1 VVVSYTNRFQFL
13 YKIIL
18 IIGNFVAFGVVF
30 TIIEAIPD
38 NVLNW
43 MPEWLKF
50 ILGIG
55 VFIGTIAFAPLIY
68 SKTILPWWI
77 PTWFYVRRNLGV
89 AINTVEA
96 EKIGFLF
103 DGSMPGG
110 RWYPLHGFKKIEKDF
125 RREAL
130 FVFANRVARE
140 NGWQIPFPEYEP
152 TSAKRTHREREN
164 PQETYSAQQQARLE
178 QVIEESHRILGITA
192 TPATFNSVKAAY
204 RRKIAQ
210 YHPDKFAGEQ
220 PEVIKYA
227 EDIAKKLNGAYSI
240 LEKYYQTNM

>member
-1 VVVSYTNRFQFL
+1 MVISYTNGYQFL

-18 IIGNFVAFGVVF
+18 IIGNFIALGVVF
-30 TIIEAIPD
+30 TIIDAIPD
-38 NVLNW
+38 SAIDW
-43 MPEWLKF
+43 MPEWLQV

-55 VFIGTIAFAPLIY
+55 VFIFTLAYAPIVY

-77 PTWFYVRRNLGV
+77 PSWLYVRLNLGV
-89 AINTVEA
+89 HINTSEG
-96 EKIGFLF
+96 EKISFLF
-103 DGSMPGG
+103 DGSMPNG
-110 RWYPLHGFKKIEKDF
+110 RWYPLNGFRKIEKEF

-130 FVFANRVARE
+130 FIFANRVSRE

-152 TSAKRTHREREN
+152 VQAHRARTEQAQDSRA
-164 PQETYSAQQQARLE
+164 AQQERIE
-178 QVIEESHRILGITA
+178 QIIRESHRILGITELPTTLDA
-192 TPATFNSVKAAY
+192 VKKAY

-227 EDIAKKLNGAYSI
+227 EETSKKLNGAYSI
-240 LEKYYQTNM
+240 LEKYYQAAV